1 MAAWKMKEANDT
13 WEDVCERAYCGEPQY
28 LTRNGVS
35 YRIVISLAR
44 HDAET
49 QKQRS
54 VFDALTSCPCDL
66 SELVADDRRD
76 GGSSFDRMGGFRS

>member
-1 MAAWKMKEANDT
+1 MAAWKLKEANDT
-13 WEDVCERAYCGEPQY
+13 WEDVCERAYSGEPQY

-49 QKQRS
+49 QRS
-54 VFDALTSCPCDL
+54 VFETLTACPCDI
-66 SELVADDRRD
+66 SELVAED
-76 GGSSFDRMGGFRS
+76 GRYGVSTFDRMGGFRS

>member
-13 WEDVCERAYCGEPQY
+13 WEDVCERAYSGEPQY

-44 HDAET
+44 HDAENRGH
-49 QKQRS
+49 RS
-54 VFDALTSCPCDL
+54 VFETLTSCPCDL
-66 SELVADDRRD
+66 SELVAED
-76 GGSSFDRMGGFRS
+76 GRGEVSTFDRMGGFRS

>member
-13 WEDVCERAYCGEPQY
+13 WEEVCERAYSGEPQY

-49 QKQRS
+49 QRS
-54 VFDALTSCPCDL
+54 VFETLTSCPCDL
-66 SELVADDRRD
+66 SELVAEDRRD
-76 GGSSFDRMGGFRS
+76 EVSSFDRAGGFRS

>member
-13 WEDVCERAYCGEPQY
+13 WEDVCERAYSGEPQY

-44 HDAET
+44 HDALNSEH
-49 QKQRS
+49 RS
-54 VFDALTSCPCDL
+54 VLEALTSCPCDL
-66 SELVADDRRD
+66 SELVAEDGRD
-76 GGSSFDRMGGFRS
+76 EVSSFDRMGGFRS

>member
-13 WEDVCERAYCGEPQY
+13 WEDVCERAYSGEPQY

-44 HDAET
+44 HDVET
-49 QKQRS
+49 QRS
-54 VFDALTSCPCDL
+54 VFETLTSCPCDL
-66 SELVADDRRD
+66 SQLVAEDGRD
-76 GGSSFDRMGGFRS
+76 EVSSFDRAGGFRL

>member
-1 MAAWKMKEANDT
+1 MAAWKMKEVNDT
-13 WEDVCERAYCGEPQY
+13 WEDVCERAYSGEPQY

-49 QKQRS
+49 RRRGS
-54 VFDALTSCPCDL
+54 VLETLTSCPCDL
-66 SELVADDRRD
+66 SELVVEDGRD
-76 GGSSFDRMGGFRS
+76 EVSSFDRMGGFRS

>member
-1 MAAWKMKEANDT
+1 MAVWKMKEANDT
-13 WEDVCERAYCGEPQY
+13 WEDVCERAYSGEPQY

-54 VFDALTSCPCDL
+54 VFETLTSCPCDL
-66 SELVADDRRD
+66 SELVAEEGRD
-76 GGSSFDRMGGFRS
+76 EVSSFDRMVGFRS

>member
-13 WEDVCERAYCGEPQY
+13 WEDVCERAYLGEPQY
-28 LTRNGVS
+28 LTRDGVS

-54 VFDALTSCPCDL
+54 VFDTLTSCPCDL
-66 SELVADDRRD
+66 SELVAEDGRD
-76 GGSSFDRMGGFRS
+76 GVSTFDRMGGFRS